1 MTLTNELKIL
11 DDRIKSNQ
19 GQDKSDGEAA
29 KLSALSS
36 KELGQ
41 YEYLA
46 GEDLGYKAGLV
57 EQAKFEYFPLG

>member
-29 KLSALSS
+29 ELSALSS

-46 GEDLGYKAGLV
+46 GEDLGYKPGLV

>member
-46 GEDLGYKAGLV
+46 GEDLGYKPGLV